1 MSVCVYLHTGEGQRF
16 EAQLLA
22 CSDLPQDWKKNISW
36 SGASVSPLT
45 NMGYSHSGS
54 GESWLG
60 CIMERSP
67 KTLGEDLIAA
77 QMQAVSIRNFGAD
90 CAGLLGL

>member
-1 MSVCVYLHTGEGQRF
+1 MGAALQPQAFFVLQFTSSNCSMSVCVYLHTGEGQRF

-45 NMGYSHSGS
+45 NMG
-54 GESWLG
+54 
-60 CIMERSP
+60 
-67 KTLGEDLIAA
+67 
-77 QMQAVSIRNFGAD
+77 
-90 CAGLLGL
+90 